1 MFLGLCLFYA
11 LDSSMNED
19 PDPGGEVTLCTVAM
33 PKNIDPRGGLF
44 GGWVMVPMDLAG
56 GIANAARAIGRVV
69 TGAVDRIHLIG
80 PVDVGGILCVCT
92 SVDHQRR
99 AQSKLGPAGS
109 GRVSGRW

>member
-1 MFLGLCLFYA
+1 
-11 LDSSMNED
+11 
-19 PDPGGEVTLCTVAM
+19 
-33 PKNIDPRGGLF
+33 
-44 GGWVMVPMDLAG
+44 
-56 GIANAARAIGRVV
+56 VV